1 MNNIGSPEE
10 NKGII
15 ENISKSIE
23 EYVESTKEG
32 IVNNS
37 VVNKGSEAITASS
50 QIVSSAVNNMTM
62 ENAKEIMIDTVTNS
76 SASIYFIIIL
86 LVLAAIVCYIIYY
99 IIVDNIIYQKRIL
112 IPGTETPVLCS
123 KHTKLPYTDVLDS
136 GNGNKRTYCFWI
148 YILDINALQGGN
160 YRHFV
165 TITDKKNKP
174 SEVHRSSLCI
184 RLNNKNNSLDFRFGT
199 VNNNTPLEIGS
210 ANTFNTFI
218 DDSGIKL
225 MCGINI
231 KYIPIQRW
239 VHVAVVLNDNVGGS
253 VTTYVDGNFVET
265 LNNKNIKDL
274 EGDPNIQ
281 INVGK
286 LNLEHTGTLYV
297 GGLETPVDSNIPLGF
312 SGLLSRF
319 TIFNFDLNRN
329 DIYKEYSQGP
339 IKGGLSAL
347 GLTAY
352 GIRNPIYKLNS
363 SDPIVYY

>member
-1 MNNIGSPEE
+1 MKIKPIIIHLE
-10 NKGII
+10 GII

-165 TITDKKNKP
+165 TI
-174 SEVHRSSLCI
+174 I
-184 RLNNKNNSLDFRFGT
+184 
-199 VNNNTPLEIGS
+199 I
-210 ANTFNTFI
+210 
-218 DDSGIKL
+218 
-225 MCGINI
+225 
-231 KYIPIQRW
+231 
-239 VHVAVVLNDNVGGS
+239 
-253 VTTYVDGNFVET
+253 
-265 LNNKNIKDL
+265 
-274 EGDPNIQ
+274 
-281 INVGK
+281 
-286 LNLEHTGTLYV
+286 
-297 GGLETPVDSNIPLGF
+297 
-312 SGLLSRF
+312 
-319 TIFNFDLNRN
+319 
-329 DIYKEYSQGP
+329 
-339 IKGGLSAL
+339 
-347 GLTAY
+347 
-352 GIRNPIYKLNS
+352 
-363 SDPIVYY
+363 